1 MQTAS
6 QNLHNSPKGSASHQA
21 APSTFSKDAG
31 SAFNPVTIGDQI
43 IRLASSKAEV
53 DEAQR
58 LRYRVFYG
66 EMGANPAPDVKAAQ
80 RDFDHFDSTCDHLI
94 VIDQSLPQDPRVVG
108 TYRFMRQIHARKAGG
123 YYSAGEY
130 DVTPL
135 NVNGGAVM
143 ELGRS
148 CVDPAFRNRYTM
160 QLLWRGIAEYVRAY
174 NIDLMFGCASFAGT
188 DADALAQPLSYLHHN
203 HLAPEPLRAKAL
215 PQRFSTMALLPKDAI
230 DRKQALA
237 LMPPLIKGYLRL
249 GAYVGEGAVVD
260 HQFNTTDVCIIVKTD
275 QMTKRYARRY
285 ALDGSHSSADEPGDS
300 DRDQPA
306 RQVS

>member
-6 QNLHNSPKGSASHQA
+6 QNLRGRLAGSTSRQTANSALSADTA
-21 APSTFSKDAG
+21 
-31 SAFNPVTIGDQI
+31 SAFNPVTIGNQV
-43 IRLASSKAEV
+43 IRLAGSQAEIIA
-53 DEAQR
+53 AQR
-58 LRYRVFYG
+58 LRYRVFYD
-66 EMGANPAPDVKAAQ
+66 EMGAHPAPDVKAAQ
-80 RDFDHFDSTCDHLI
+80 RDFDHFDHACDHLV
-94 VIDQSLPQDPRVVG
+94 VIDTSLPQDAQVVG
-108 TYRFMRQIHARKAGG
+108 TYRFMRQVHARKTGG

-135 NVNGGAVM
+135 NANGGEVM

-188 DADALAQPLSYLHHN
+188 DADALAHPLSYLHHT
-203 HLAPEPLRAKAL
+203 HLAPEPLRARAL
-215 PQRFSTMALLPKDAI
+215 PHRFSPMALLPEEAI

-275 QMTKRYARRY
+275 QMTGRYARHY
-285 ALDGSHSSADEPGDS
+285 ALDGARASEHNRPV
-300 DRDQPA
+300 